1 MEFKKHFDLTPTD
14 LDITESSLR
23 KDMADLTEF
32 FIGGEPDTAQYDKAK
47 VNSIRSLLGKLH
59 NQKIWHPGKGELAR
73 APKG

>member
-1 MEFKKHFDLTPTD
+1 MGFKTHFELSPVD
-14 LDITESSLR
+14 LDLIESSLR

-32 FIGGEPDTAQYDKAK
+32 FLCDDADKAQYDKGK